1 MKTAIKV
8 FSIINIIEY
17 VFSTIAILFLTIL
30 INLFDKNLQ
39 TINKAVLT
47 IIFVIAA
54 LSMLISIIISI
65 IGIRCVNR
73 ATKKA
78 DLIAI
83 GVVTLL
89 FSNLISGILM
99 LLIRDKDFVAR
110 DTSQNSQ
117 DTQSLDTQSLDTQST
132 TQI

>member
-117 DTQSLDTQSLDTQST
+117 DTQSLDTQST